1 MNARTRNSAILVA
14 GAILLLGVAWG
25 TRVIRPR
32 PRPAAG
38 GDRGDRAALDTGP
51 TPGPAVRPREAPSVP
66 AERPEPVAAL
76 PRPEPRPAGF
86 VGSQACTS
94 CHAAIAEQFAAHPM
108 GRSMDTMPPERRV
121 EADGPATF
129 HDREREYSV
138 ESREGVVFH
147 RERVLGPDG
156 EPVYDQA
163 MPVRFA
169 VGSGTRGRSYLVDH
183 DGFLFQSPVG
193 WFTASGSYG
202 LSPGY
207 EDDRTLRFE
216 RSIGD
221 GCLHCHAGL
230 VEHPEGRTDLYTER
244 VFAEASIGCERCH
257 GPGAEHVAVM
267 SAAAPGTAV
276 ADMKIVDPGALEP
289 SKREAVCNQCHLAGE
304 AMIPRFGRGFADF
317 RPGDWL
323 DDTLLVFV
331 HDEKS
336 RASSGEKPVTQTE
349 QMRQSGCFEG
359 TGGTMGCISCHDPH
373 SKPAPADADAFYRAK
388 CNACHA
394 EKPCTLPLA
403 EQEAAPARGSC
414 TACHMPSQALRE
426 VAHTA
431 MTDHRVPRR
440 PGEAAGR
447 SRASTSADLVAFD
460 DAASR
465 VPPRELE
472 RARGLA
478 LFAQADVARSTR
490 GAVEATR
497 ALVPRGVDTAD
508 IPAVVAALAGDV
520 EALRG
525 LGQLYARTG
534 RTDAAAAC
542 WEAAVAAA
550 PHDGEALSLLA
561 VQFQRSGRLRE
572 ALETLDRIVASNPW
586 VAAIHAQRGALLVAL
601 GRPDEAATAVRRS
614 LELDPSSLPVRSFLA
629 ELLERTGHTDES
641 AAERRTI
648 SRLKAAAASPYR
660 APATHSADV
669 PASAAHPAD
678 VPASAADPADVPAS
692 ADPADVPASAAD

>member
-1 MNARTRNSAILVA
+1 MKARTRNSAILL
-14 GAILLLGVAWG
+14 GGLILLLGIAWG
-25 TRVIRPR
+25 LGALRSAPER
-32 PRPAAG
+32 AAG
-38 GDRGDRAALDTGP
+38 GVPGDRAASDTRPETGP
-51 TPGPAVRPREAPSVP
+51 DVPRAPRDRSDSAAAP
-66 AERPEPVAAL
+66 RQPEPVAAL

-86 VGSQACTS
+86 VGSQACAP

-108 GRSMDTMPPERRV
+108 GRSMDTMPPERHV
-121 EADGPATF
+121 ESEGPGTF
-129 HDREREYSV
+129 FDREREYSV
-138 ESREGVVFH
+138 ESRDGVVFH

-163 MPVRFA
+163 LPVRFA
-169 VGSGTRGRSYLVDH
+169 VGSGTRGRSYLVDR
-183 DGFLFQSPVG
+183 DGFLFQSPIG
-193 WFTASGSYG
+193 WFTASGSFG

-230 VEHPEGRTDLYTER
+230 AEHPEGRADLYTPR

-276 ADMKIVDPGALEP
+276 ADMKIVDPAALEP

-331 HDEKS
+331 HDEKT

-349 QMRQSGCFEG
+349 QMRQSRCFEG
-359 TGGTMGCISCHDPH
+359 TGGAMGCISCHDPH
-373 SKPAPADADAFYRAK
+373 SKPAAADADAFYRAK

-440 PGEAAGR
+440 PGGADGR
-447 SRASTSADLVAFD
+447 TRAVTSADLVAFD
-460 DAASR
+460 GASSR
-465 VPPRELE
+465 VPPREIE

-478 LFAQADVARSTR
+478 LVGQADVARSTR

-497 ALVPRGVDTAD
+497 ALVPRGVDTSD
-508 IPAVVAALAGDV
+508 IPAVVAALAGDG

-525 LGQLYARTG
+525 LGQLFARTG

-542 WEAAVAAA
+542 WEAAVAAD
-550 PHDGEALSLLA
+550 PHDGEALSLMA
-561 VQFQRSGRLRE
+561 VQFQKSGRLRE
-572 ALETLDRIVASNPW
+572 SLDALDRILASNPW

-601 GRPDEAATAVRRS
+601 GRPEEAVTAVRRS

-629 ELLERTGHTDES
+629 ELLERTGRTDQS
-641 AAERRTI
+641 QAERRTI
-648 SRLKAAAASPYR
+648 SRLKAAGASPYR
-660 APATHSADV
+660 P
-669 PASAAHPAD
+669 PRPAD
-678 VPASAADPADVPAS
+678 AGASPERSAEAGSAAD
-692 ADPADVPASAAD
+692 

>member
-1 MNARTRNSAILVA
+1 MNARTRNSAILLA
-14 GAILLLGVAWG
+14 GAVLLLGLAWG
-25 TRVIRPR
+25 ASAMRRSPPPAADAAPSAGPAPGPTARPR
-32 PRPAAG
+32 DLPE
-38 GDRGDRAALDTGP
+38 T
-51 TPGPAVRPREAPSVP
+51 P
-66 AERPEPVAAL
+66 AEKREPVAPLA
-76 PRPEPRPAGF
+76 RPEPRPGGF
-86 VGSQACTS
+86 VGSQACAS

-108 GRSMDTMPPERRV
+108 GRSMDTMPPERPV
-121 EADGPATF
+121 ESAGPGTF

-138 ESREGVVFH
+138 ESRDGVVLH

-156 EPVYDQA
+156 EPIYDQA

-183 DGFLFQSPVG
+183 DGFLFQSPIG

-216 RSIGD
+216 RSVGD

-230 VEHPEGRTDLYTER
+230 AEHPEDRDDRYTGR

-267 SAAAPGTAV
+267 SAAAPGATV
-276 ADMKIVDPGALEP
+276 ADMKIVDPADLEP

-304 AMIPRFGRGFADF
+304 ATIPRFGRGFGDF

-331 HDEKS
+331 HDEGS
-336 RASSGEKPVTQTE
+336 RASSGEKPVTHTE
-349 QMRQSGCFEG
+349 QMRQSRCFEG
-359 TGGTMGCISCHDPH
+359 TSGAMGCISCHDPH
-373 SKPAPADADAFYRAK
+373 AKPAPAVADAFYRAK

-403 EQEAAPARGSC
+403 EQEAAPAHGSC

-440 PGEAAGR
+440 PGDDGGR
-447 SRASTSADLVAFD
+447 SRRSTSADLVAFD

-465 VPPRELE
+465 VPPRELA

-478 LFAQADVARSTR
+478 LLAQADGARSTR
-490 GAVEATR
+490 GAVDATR

-508 IPAVVAALAGDV
+508 VPAVVAALAGDG

-542 WEAAVAAA
+542 WEAAVAAD
-550 PHDGEALSLLA
+550 PHDNEALSLLA
-561 VQFQRSGRLRE
+561 VQLQKSGRLRE

-601 GRPDEAATAVRRS
+601 GRPEEAVPAVRRS

-629 ELLERTGHTDES
+629 ELLERIGRTDQS
-641 AAERRTI
+641 HAERRTI

-660 APATHSADV
+660 TPV
-669 PASAAHPAD
+669 PADDGASATPTDGGTAVPPAD
-678 VPASAADPADVPAS
+678 DAAAAD
-692 ADPADVPASAAD
+692 